1 MNITSTT
8 AAELGRYS
16 EFKRWNFNNVS
27 HWYRINEANIVKMFD
42 WKYWTVKLPE
52 LWARATHSHVV
63 ALLLVHKYA
72 VIPL

>member
-1 MNITSTT
+1 MNIALTT

-52 LWARATHSHVV
+52 LWAHSHVV
-63 ALLLVHKYA
+63 ALLLFHKYYV